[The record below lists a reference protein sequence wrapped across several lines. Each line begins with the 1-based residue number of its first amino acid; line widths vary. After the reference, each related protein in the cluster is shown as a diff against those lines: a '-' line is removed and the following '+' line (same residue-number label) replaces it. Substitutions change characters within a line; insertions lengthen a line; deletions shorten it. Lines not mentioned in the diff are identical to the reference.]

1 MQGWFNIQKSINVI
15 HHRKEEKSHDCIIWC
30 MGSTWQNATPIH
42 DDNSRQTRSRKEL
55 PQLDKGRLQN
65 LQLTS
70 DLVAKDQT
78 FPPRSGARSGAR
90 SGGLCSPRLPNT
102 APRPWPMQYGGKR
115 KEKAHGLEKKKR
127 NCPVW
132 RRPESAHRESQGIYK
147 QSPRSNAC
155 LEGHRILDKDDC
167 ISTDKHEHMD
177 TN

>member
-1 MQGWFNIQKSINVI
+1 MKTA
-15 HHRKEEKSHDCIIWC
+15 
-30 MGSTWQNATPIH
+30 GSVVCTGVFVA
-42 DDNSRQTRSRKEL
+42 
-55 PQLDKGRLQN
+55 QN
-65 LQLTS
+65 LLQPFCHLY
-70 DLVAKDQT
+70 LLLKD
-78 FPPRSGARSGAR
+78 
-90 SGGLCSPRLPNT
+90 
-102 APRPWPMQYGGKR
+102 GGKR